1 MPVCYCK
8 NSGGYGRF
16 LQVIEQKPVKPKV
29 EEEQEAEPA
38 KHLTKR
44 KLHQLEPLKP
54 SKRETRVRCAEN
66 RLRSLGDSTACC
78 GCGDIPGFEGNPFNC
93 VSVKNGS
100 GAVAT
105 EKMRQKGTAYC
116 FKSVHQDAGTSE
128 LIKEKSFHE
137 MMQDSA
143 KMFI

>member
-16 LQVIEQKPVKPKV
+16 IPVVEQKPVKPEV

-54 SKRETRVRCAEN
+54 SKRETRVRCVETGMEFETVKQAGSA
-66 RLRSLGDSTACC
+66 LAALGLGKDA
-78 GCGDIPGFEGNPFNC
+78 
-93 VSVKNGS
+93 
-100 GAVAT
+100 AVAAT
-105 EKMRQKGTAYC
+105 AISNCMRTGGTAY
-116 FKSVHQDAGTSE
+116 G
-128 LIKEKSFHE
+128 FHFVKV
-137 MMQDSA
+137 A
-143 KMFI
+143 A